1 MFKRVLVANRGEIA
15 VRVIYALRE
24 LGIES
29 VAIYSEADKDS
40 LHVELADYAVCVGPP
55 PPQDSYLNFSRIMSA
70 AVVSGVDAIHPG
82 YGFLAENPDFA
93 DLVEKSGV
101 IFIGPSS
108 RHVQFMG
115 DKIEAKR
122 LMKEAGV
129 PVLPGTENPVG
140 SLSEARNIVRDIGL
154 PVIIKAASGGG
165 GRGMRI
171 VRNPDALEKAF
182 SMAQKEA
189 EISFGDPRVY
199 IEKYI
204 ENPRHIEVQI
214 AADQHGNIIH
224 LGERECSIQRRHQK
238 LLEESPSPAVDEN
251 LRTKMG
257 EAAIKGAQAINYHSL
272 GTMEFL
278 LDEDG
283 NFYFME
289 MNTRIQVEHPVTEW
303 VTGIDLVKM
312 QILIAMGEKL
322 SHTQKEINFKGHAI
336 EVRIN
341 AEDPDNGFIPN
352 PGKIEFLH
360 FPGGPGVRIDT
371 HIYQGYTIPPY
382 YDSLIGK
389 LIVHDEDRSSAIK
402 RLYRALEETIIKG
415 VKTTVPFYLKLLENE
430 DFQKGNI
437 DTHFLERFK
446 W

>member
-15 VRVIYALRE
+15 VRIIYALRE

-40 LHVELADYAVCVGPP
+40 LHVELADYAVCIGPP
-55 PPQDSYLNFSRIMSA
+55 PPQDSYLNFSRIISA

-93 DLVEKSGV
+93 DLVEKSGF

-108 RHVQFMG
+108 RHIQFMG

-322 SHTQKEINFKGHAI
+322 SHTQEEINFKGHAI

-415 VKTTVPFYLKLLENE
+415 VKTTVPFYLKLLKNE

>member
-15 VRVIYALRE
+15 VRIIYALRE
-24 LGIES
+24 LGVES

-40 LHVELADYAVCVGPP
+40 LHVELADYAVCIGPP

-93 DLVEKSGV
+93 DLVEKSGF

-108 RHVQFMG
+108 RHIQFMG

-322 SHTQKEINFKGHAI
+322 SHTQEEINFKGHAI

-415 VKTTVPFYLKLLENE
+415 VKTTVPFYLKLLKNE

>member
-15 VRVIYALRE
+15 VRIIYALRE
-24 LGIES
+24 LGVES

-40 LHVELADYAVCVGPP
+40 LHVELADYAVCIGPP
-55 PPQDSYLNFSRIMSA
+55 PPQDSYLNFSRIISA

-93 DLVEKSGV
+93 DLVEKSGF

-108 RHVQFMG
+108 RHIQFMG

-322 SHTQKEINFKGHAI
+322 SHTQEEINFKGHAI
-336 EVRIN
+336 EVRVN

>member
-15 VRVIYALRE
+15 VRIIYALRE

-40 LHVELADYAVCVGPP
+40 LHVELADYAVCIGPP

-93 DLVEKSGV
+93 DLVEKSGF

-108 RHVQFMG
+108 QHIKFMG

-122 LMKEAGV
+122 LMKKAGI
-129 PVLPGTENPVG
+129 PVLPGTENPVD
-140 SLSEARNIVRDIGL
+140 SLSEAQNIVRDIGL

-171 VRNPDALEKAF
+171 VRNSDALEKAF
-182 SMAQKEA
+182 TMAQKEA

-251 LRTKMG
+251 LRAKMG

-303 VTGIDLVKM
+303 VTGIDLVKT

-322 SHTQKEINFKGHAI
+322 LHTQEEINFKGHAI

-352 PGKIEFLH
+352 PGRIEFLH

-371 HIYQGYTIPPY
+371 HIYQGYTIPPF

>member
-15 VRVIYALRE
+15 VRIIYALRE

-40 LHVELADYAVCVGPP
+40 LHVELADYAVCIGPP

-93 DLVEKSGV
+93 DLVEKSGF

-108 RHVQFMG
+108 QHIKFMG

-122 LMKEAGV
+122 LMKKAGI
-129 PVLPGTENPVG
+129 PVLPGTENPVD
-140 SLSEARNIVRDIGL
+140 SLSEAQNIVRDIGL

-182 SMAQKEA
+182 TMAQKEA

-224 LGERECSIQRRHQK
+224 LG
-238 LLEESPSPAVDEN
+238 
-251 LRTKMG
+251 
-257 EAAIKGAQAINYHSL
+257 
-272 GTMEFL
+272 
-278 LDEDG
+278 
-283 NFYFME
+283 
-289 MNTRIQVEHPVTEW
+289 
-303 VTGIDLVKM
+303 
-312 QILIAMGEKL
+312 
-322 SHTQKEINFKGHAI
+322 
-336 EVRIN
+336 
-341 AEDPDNGFIPN
+341 
-352 PGKIEFLH
+352 
-360 FPGGPGVRIDT
+360 
-371 HIYQGYTIPPY
+371 
-382 YDSLIGK
+382 
-389 LIVHDEDRSSAIK
+389 
-402 RLYRALEETIIKG
+402 
-415 VKTTVPFYLKLLENE
+415 
-430 DFQKGNI
+430 
-437 DTHFLERFK
+437 
-446 W
+446 

>member
-1 MFKRVLVANRGEIA
+1 FKRILAPNGGELDSSI
-15 VRVIYALRE
+15 IYALKT
-24 LGIES
+24 LWIQS
-29 VAIYSEADKDS
+29 VAIYSMPDKDS
-40 LHVELADYAVCVGPP
+40 LHVELADYAVCIGPP

-93 DLVEKSGV
+93 DLVEKSGF

-108 RHVQFMG
+108 QHIKFMG

-122 LMKEAGV
+122 LMKKAGI
-129 PVLPGTENPVG
+129 PVLPGTENPVD
-140 SLSEARNIVRDIGL
+140 SLSEAQNIVRDIGL

-182 SMAQKEA
+182 TMAQKEA

-251 LRTKMG
+251 LRAKMG

-303 VTGIDLVKM
+303 VTGIDLVKT

-322 SHTQKEINFKGHAI
+322 LHTQEEINFKGHAI

-352 PGKIEFLH
+352 PGRIEFLH

-371 HIYQGYTIPPY
+371 HIYQGYTIPPF

>member
-15 VRVIYALRE
+15 VRIIYALRE
-24 LGIES
+24 LGVES

-40 LHVELADYAVCVGPP
+40 LHVELADYAVCIGPP

-322 SHTQKEINFKGHAI
+322 SHTQEEINFKGHAI

-415 VKTTVPFYLKLLENE
+415 VKTTVPFYLKLLKNE

>member
-15 VRVIYALRE
+15 VRIIYALRE

-40 LHVELADYAVCVGPP
+40 LHVELADYAVCIGPP

-93 DLVEKSGV
+93 DLVEKSGF

-108 RHVQFMG
+108 QHIQFMG

-122 LMKEAGV
+122 LMKKAGV

-140 SLSEARNIVRDIGL
+140 SLSEVRTIVRNIGL

-189 EISFGDPRVY
+189 ELSFGDPRVY

-312 QILIAMGEKL
+312 QILIAVGEKL
-322 SHTQKEINFKGHAI
+322 SHTQEEINFKGHAI

-389 LIVHDEDRSSAIK
+389 LIVHDEDRSSTIK

>member
-93 DLVEKSGV
+93 DLVEKSGF

>member
-15 VRVIYALRE
+15 VRIIYALRE
-24 LGIES
+24 LGVES

-40 LHVELADYAVCVGPP
+40 LHVELADYAVCIGPP
-55 PPQDSYLNFSRIMSA
+55 PPQDSYLNFSRIISA

-93 DLVEKSGV
+93 DLVEKSGF

-108 RHVQFMG
+108 RHIQFMG

-204 ENPRHIEVQI
+204 ENPRHIEIQI

-322 SHTQKEINFKGHAI
+322 SHTQEEINFKGHAI

-415 VKTTVPFYLKLLENE
+415 VKTTVPFYLKLLKNE

>member
-415 VKTTVPFYLKLLENE
+415 VKTTVPFYLKLLKNE

>member
-15 VRVIYALRE
+15 VRIIYALRE
-24 LGIES
+24 LGVES

-40 LHVELADYAVCVGPP
+40 LHVELADYAVCIGPP

-93 DLVEKSGV
+93 DLVEKSGF

-108 RHVQFMG
+108 RHIQFMG

-204 ENPRHIEVQI
+204 ENPRHIEIQI

-322 SHTQKEINFKGHAI
+322 SHTQEEINFKGHAI

-415 VKTTVPFYLKLLENE
+415 VKTTVPFYLKLLKNE

>member
-1 MFKRVLVANRGEIA
+1 
-15 VRVIYALRE
+15 
-24 LGIES
+24 
-29 VAIYSEADKDS
+29 
-40 LHVELADYAVCVGPP
+40 
-55 PPQDSYLNFSRIMSA
+55 
-70 AVVSGVDAIHPG
+70 
-82 YGFLAENPDFA
+82 
-93 DLVEKSGV
+93 
-101 IFIGPSS
+101 
-108 RHVQFMG
+108 
-115 DKIEAKR
+115 
-122 LMKEAGV
+122 
-129 PVLPGTENPVG
+129 
-140 SLSEARNIVRDIGL
+140 
-154 PVIIKAASGGG
+154 
-165 GRGMRI
+165 MRI

-322 SHTQKEINFKGHAI
+322 SHTQEEINFKGHAI

-415 VKTTVPFYLKLLENE
+415 VKTTVPFYLKLLKNE

>member
-15 VRVIYALRE
+15 VRIIYALRE

-40 LHVELADYAVCVGPP
+40 LHVELADYAVCIGPP

-93 DLVEKSGV
+93 DLVEKSGF

-108 RHVQFMG
+108 RHIQFMG

-122 LMKEAGV
+122 LMKKAGV
-129 PVLPGTENPVG
+129 PVLPGTENPVET
-140 SLSEARNIVRDIGL
+140 LSDARKIVKDIGL

-214 AADQHGNIIH
+214 AADKYGNIIH

-238 LLEESPSPAVDEN
+238 LLEESPSPAVDEK
-251 LRTKMG
+251 LRVEMG
-257 EAAIKGAQAINYHSL
+257 EAAIKGARAINYHSL

-278 LDEDG
+278 LDENG

-322 SHTQKEINFKGHAI
+322 PHTQEEINFTGHAI

-371 HIYQGYTIPPY
+371 HIYQGYTIPPC

-389 LIVHDEDRSSAIK
+389 LIVHDKDRMSAIR

>member
-15 VRVIYALRE
+15 VRIIYALRE

-40 LHVELADYAVCVGPP
+40 LHVELADYAVCIGPP

-93 DLVEKSGV
+93 DLVEKSGF

-322 SHTQKEINFKGHAI
+322 SHTQEEINFKGHAI
-336 EVRIN
+336 EVRVN

>member
-15 VRVIYALRE
+15 VRIIYALRE

-40 LHVELADYAVCVGPP
+40 LHVELADYAVCIGPP

-93 DLVEKSGV
+93 DLVEKSGF

-108 RHVQFMG
+108 QHIKFMG

-122 LMKEAGV
+122 LMKKAGI
-129 PVLPGTENPVG
+129 PVLPGTENPVD
-140 SLSEARNIVRDIGL
+140 SLSEAQNIVRDIGL

-182 SMAQKEA
+182 TMAQKEA

-251 LRTKMG
+251 LRAKMG

-303 VTGIDLVKM
+303 VTGIDLVKT

-322 SHTQKEINFKGHAI
+322 LHTQEEINFKGHAI

-352 PGKIEFLH
+352 PGRIEFLH

-371 HIYQGYTIPPY
+371 HIYQGYTIPPF

>member
-15 VRVIYALRE
+15 VRIIYALRE

-40 LHVELADYAVCVGPP
+40 LHVELADYAVCIGPP

-93 DLVEKSGV
+93 DLVEKSGF

-108 RHVQFMG
+108 RHIQFMG

-122 LMKEAGV
+122 LMKKAGV
-129 PVLPGTENPVG
+129 PVLPGTENPVET
-140 SLSEARNIVRDIGL
+140 LSDARKIVKDIGL

-214 AADQHGNIIH
+214 AADKYGNIIH

-238 LLEESPSPAVDEN
+238 LLEESPSPAVDEK
-251 LRTKMG
+251 LRAEMG
-257 EAAIKGAQAINYHSL
+257 EASIKGAQAINYHSL

-278 LDEDG
+278 LDENG

-322 SHTQKEINFKGHAI
+322 PHTQEEINFTGHAI

-389 LIVHDEDRSSAIK
+389 LIVHDKDRMSAIR

>member
-15 VRVIYALRE
+15 VRIIYALRE

-40 LHVELADYAVCVGPP
+40 LHVELADYAVCIGPP

-93 DLVEKSGV
+93 DLVEKSGF

-108 RHVQFMG
+108 RHIQFMG

-122 LMKEAGV
+122 LMKKAGV
-129 PVLPGTENPVG
+129 PVLPGTENPVETI
-140 SLSEARNIVRDIGL
+140 LDAQKIVKDIGF

-171 VRNPDALEKAF
+171 VRSPDALEKAF

-214 AADQHGNIIH
+214 AADTYGNIIH

-238 LLEESPSPAVDEN
+238 LLEESPSPAVDEK
-251 LRTKMG
+251 LRAKMG

-278 LDEDG
+278 LDENG

-312 QILIAMGEKL
+312 QILIAMGEKIPY
-322 SHTQKEINFKGHAI
+322 TQEEINFSGHAI

-341 AEDPDNGFIPN
+341 AEDPDNGFIPS
-352 PGKIEFLH
+352 PGEIEFLH

-371 HIYQGYTIPPY
+371 HIYQGYKIPPY

-389 LIVHDEDRSSAIK
+389 LIVHDKDRMSAIR

-415 VKTTVPFYLKLLENE
+415 VKTTVPFYMKLLENE
-430 DFQKGNI
+430 DFQRGNI

>member
-15 VRVIYALRE
+15 VRIIYALRE

-40 LHVELADYAVCVGPP
+40 LHVELADYAVCIGPP

-93 DLVEKSGV
+93 DLVEKSGF

-108 RHVQFMG
+108 QHIQFMG

-122 LMKEAGV
+122 LMKKAGV

-140 SLSEARNIVRDIGL
+140 SLSEVRTIVRNIGL

-189 EISFGDPRVY
+189 ELSFGDPRVY

-322 SHTQKEINFKGHAI
+322 SHTQEEINFKGHAI
-336 EVRIN
+336 EVRVN

-389 LIVHDEDRSSAIK
+389 LIVHDEDRSSTIK

>member
-15 VRVIYALRE
+15 VRIIYALRE

-40 LHVELADYAVCVGPP
+40 LHVELADYAVCIGPP

-322 SHTQKEINFKGHAI
+322 SHTQEEINFKGHAI

>member
-15 VRVIYALRE
+15 VRIIYALRE

-40 LHVELADYAVCVGPP
+40 LHVELADYAVCIGPP

-93 DLVEKSGV
+93 DLVEKSGF

-108 RHVQFMG
+108 RHIQFMG

-312 QILIAMGEKL
+312 QILIAVGEKL
-322 SHTQKEINFKGHAI
+322 SHTQEEINFKGHAI
-336 EVRIN
+336 EVRVN

>member
-15 VRVIYALRE
+15 VRIIYALRE
-24 LGIES
+24 LGVES

-40 LHVELADYAVCVGPP
+40 LHVELADYAVCIGPP
-55 PPQDSYLNFSRIMSA
+55 PPQDSYLNFSRIISA

-93 DLVEKSGV
+93 DLVEKSGF

-108 RHVQFMG
+108 RHIQFMG

-122 LMKEAGV
+122 LMKKAGI
-129 PVLPGTENPVG
+129 PVLPGTENPVD
-140 SLSEARNIVRDIGL
+140 SLSEAQNIVRDIGL

-182 SMAQKEA
+182 TMAQKEA

>member
-40 LHVELADYAVCVGPP
+40 LHVELADYAVCIGPP
-55 PPQDSYLNFSRIMSA
+55 PPQDSYLNFSRIISA

-93 DLVEKSGV
+93 DLVEKSGF

-108 RHVQFMG
+108 RHIQFMG

-204 ENPRHIEVQI
+204 ENPRHIEIQI

-322 SHTQKEINFKGHAI
+322 SHTQEEINFKGHAI

-415 VKTTVPFYLKLLENE
+415 VKTTVPFYLKLLKNE

>member
-40 LHVELADYAVCVGPP
+40 LHVELADYAVCIGPP
-55 PPQDSYLNFSRIMSA
+55 PPQDSYLNFSRIISA

-93 DLVEKSGV
+93 DLVEKSGF

-108 RHVQFMG
+108 RHIQFMG

-204 ENPRHIEVQI
+204 ENPRHIEIQI

-415 VKTTVPFYLKLLENE
+415 VKTTVPFYLKLLKNE